1 MNPIIDVHH
10 HILPEFYIKALE
22 NYFGLTKSGSIK
34 MWSSEG
40 VKFPEWSWDV
50 SRKIMNQHEITTA
63 ITSISAPGVYFG
75 DSGFAKKLARQ
86 CNEYSAEM
94 MHASPNQFGAFATL
108 PLPDIQSSIDELNYS
123 LDVLKMDGIIL
134 LSNYQ
139 DMLLGNEHFEPL
151 YHVLNERRAVVFM
164 HPTIPTTCCPD
175 MAKLPGTMFEF
186 VCDGTRTI
194 ISMLTSGIFEKFP
207 HIKFIMPHA
216 GGFIPLVSGRL
227 NLYESIMSPT
237 SFQNAP
243 KGVDH
248 YLKNLYYDTAM
259 LGNDVQLRCFLDYIP
274 IHKIVFGTDS
284 PNPVIT
290 RMIELLHNDDILSD
304 EKRKLIFC
312 QNSYELFPRL
322 KTEKLNT

>member
-1 MNPIIDVHH
+1 MTTKIIDVHH
-10 HILPEFYIKALE
+10 HILPDFYIKALE
-22 NYFGLTKSGSIK
+22 NYFGLTKSGNIK

-50 SRKIMNQHEITTA
+50 SKNIMNQHKITAA

-75 DSGFAKKLARQ
+75 DLNFAKKLSRQ
-86 CNEYSAEM
+86 CNEYAAEM
-94 MHASPNQFGAFATL
+94 MFVSPNEFGAFATL
-108 PLPDIQSSIDELNYS
+108 PLPDIDSSINELNYS
-123 LDVLKMDGIIL
+123 LDILKMDGIIM

-139 DMLLGNEHFEPL
+139 KILLGNEHFEPL
-151 YHVLNERRAVVFM
+151 YHALNERKAVVFM

-175 MAKLPGTMFEF
+175 MTKLPGTMFEF
-186 VCDGTRTI
+186 ACDSTRTI

-216 GGFIPLVSGRL
+216 GGFIPYASGRL
-227 NLYESIMSPT
+227 NLYESIMSPAI
-237 SFQNAP
+237 FEKAP

-290 RMIELLHNDDILSD
+290 RMTDLLQDNKILSE
-304 EKRKLIFC
+304 EKRKLIFS
-312 QNSYELFPRL
+312 QNAYELFPRF
-322 KTEKLNT
+322 KNKY